1 MWGGGGE
8 REEVEGFSNTLA
20 KQWKHI
26 AKLGIMLCFQ
36 G

>member
-1 MWGGGGE
+1 MGGGGG
-8 REEVEGFSNTLA
+8 EEVEGFSNTLT